1 MVTLFCATSAAQQK
15 RMLVDEL
22 AALSWEKSMQTIRD
36 ADYMEAL
43 ERFVRRA
50 IDSGKG
56 LDERDG
62 DGRTALHWA
71 AANGHQDQVAA
82 LLKAGADANS
92 ACQYVG
98 QTPLYMATRWR
109 RAEAIRE
116 LLQHG
121 ADPQKADR
129 FGKNAFDA
137 VLAGGEDGSQ
147 QMHQLLQGL

>member
-1 MVTLFCATSAAQQK
+1 LT
-15 RMLVDEL
+15 
-22 AALSWEKSMQTIRD
+22 
-36 ADYMEAL
+36 
-43 ERFVRRA
+43 
-50 IDSGKG
+50 
-56 LDERDG
+56 
-62 DGRTALHWA
+62 
-71 AANGHQDQVAA
+71 QDQVAA

-98 QTPLYMATRWR
+98 QTPLYMATRITLILPSFPLSFPFATPSAGALLPCLPRVGPGCTTLCHTRKTEFNNWWCHAGWR